1 MSTMMYCEGLPMTL
15 ENNFQITTGTSAIIS
30 GTILTITTSG
40 NHTFVFTQE
49 LPTACTM
56 EYAPVCGKVAVQC
69 ITTPCPAVD
78 QTFGNMCTA
87 QAAGATDITAGE
99 CATGPIVGWDSDE
112 HGCKA
117 SAWYS
122 RSTGLQ
128 QCIRIWEFEWAL
140 DFAIQHKITAM
151 KTVKSFRGN
160 DNVTRQ
166 EAAKMLVSFAE
177 NLYNK
182 SYASFPKNCNKRYK
196 DDKTIAFWLKN
207 SVYDACAL
215 GLMNG
220 RNGSFHPYAGLTR
233 GQALM
238 VLMKIVDGNQPSGTP
253 YYMPYAYRA
262 NELWLWD
269 IWSIEWLDKLITRSE
284 LITWMKD
291 LYTKQQDANHMY
303 TTAQKNLDAA
313 KAVWNIQ
320 KMSNYT
326 VTRTIS
332 CFCGPD
338 YTLPM
343 SYQVINN
350 SIDATTLIY
359 ADGGSKVTMEWIE
372 LQRVEDMFAM
382 IQEAIDSK
390 AESITVSYDT
400 TLWYP
405 TSLSIDRSKMIAD
418 EEMYYTFSI
427 K

>member
-1 MSTMMYCEGLPMTL
+1 
-15 ENNFQITTGTSAIIS
+15 
-30 GTILTITTSG
+30 
-40 NHTFVFTQE
+40 VFTQE
-49 LPTACTM
+49 LPKVCTK
-56 EYAPVCGKVAVQC
+56 EYMPVCGKVAVQC
-69 ITTPCPAVD
+69 ITTPCPAVE
-78 QTFGNMCTA
+78 QTFGNTCTA
-87 QAAGATDITAGE
+87 QAAGATDIVTGE
-99 CATGPIVGWDSDE
+99 CVTGPIVGWDKDA
-112 HGCKA
+112 HGCIW
-117 SAWYS
+117 SAGYS
-122 RSTGLQ
+122 RGSGLQ
-128 QCIRIWEFEWAL
+128 QCIRVWEFEWAL
-140 DFAIQHKITAM
+140 DFAIQNQITAM
-151 KTVKSFRGN
+151 KTVKSFRG
-160 DNVTRQ
+160 DDSITRQ

-177 NLYNK
+177 NLYDK
-182 SYASFPKNCNKRYK
+182 SYASFPKNCNKRYN

-238 VLMKIVDGNQPSGTP
+238 ILMKIVDGTQPSGTP
-253 YYMPYAYRA
+253 YYMPYVYRA
-262 NELWLWD
+262 NELWLLELSD
-269 IWSIEWLDKLITRSE
+269 IESLNTPITRSE

-291 LYTKQQDANHMY
+291 ISTKQEEAKNMY
-303 TTAQKNLDAA
+303 ITAQKNLDAA
-313 KAVWNIQ
+313 KAVWNNN
-320 KMSNYT
+320 KRSNYS

-338 YTLPM
+338 YTRPM

-350 SIDATTLIY
+350 TIDATTLIY
-359 ADGGSKVTMEWIE
+359 ADSGSKVTMEWIE

-418 EEMYYTFSI
+418 EEMYYNFSI
-427 K
+427 R